1 MVNVPCPA
9 VVGLNVLPV
18 TPVPE
23 NVPPAGLPVNVTGAA
38 FTQSGPTGVIVTV
51 GNGFTVTVT
60 VAVLLHPA
68 VVPVTVY
75 VVVAPGLAVTVAPV
89 VADSP
94 VAGDQLYVVAP
105 VAVSVVAAPPAQIA
119 TFGDTPTV
127 G

>member
-51 GNGFTVTVT
+51 GSGLSVIGV
-60 VAVLLHPA
+60 VAELLQPVQAETSTTEIDTGPCPA
-68 VVPVTVY
+68 IARLQEQPVT
-75 VVVAPGLAVTVAPV
+75 PV
-89 VADSP
+89 PENV
-94 VAGDQLYVVAP
+94 
-105 VAVSVVAAPPAQIA
+105 PPAGLPVNVTGA
-119 TFGDTPTV
+119 AF
-127 G
+127 

>member
-51 GNGFTVTVT
+51 GSGLTVID
-60 VAVLLHPA
+60 
-68 VVPVTVY
+68 
-75 VVVAPGLAVTVAPV
+75 VVAELLQ
-89 VADSP
+89 P
-94 VAGDQLYVVAP
+94 VAA
-105 VAVSVVAAPPAQIA
+105 SV
-119 TFGDTPTV
+119 
-127 G
+127 